1 MNIFQCGQRM
11 KINFDKIPEFEK
23 DLKKQKRK
31 YPSLDDDLVLLEKAI
46 NADFPETPRG
56 TVRISGLGN
65 SVRVPL
71 FKVRKFRC
79 KSKGNGTNSGIRV
92 IYAYIEDSNMILFVE
107 IYRKSQNLNEDKKRI
122 YTNFKE

>member
-1 MNIFQCGQRM
+1 M